1 MANFENR
8 QRPRY
13 ALVKIRAAK
22 QEYFQEESMTLMNN
36 GKLIVLRVI
45 LTVLAVT
52 GSFGLVVMMLR
63 NWLMPDIFGLKA
75 ISYLQA

>member
-1 MANFENR
+1 
-8 QRPRY
+8 
-13 ALVKIRAAK
+13 
-22 QEYFQEESMTLMNN
+22 MTLMNN